1 MRPEELELSTRL
13 RPLKPPQPGPG
24 SRTPS
29 TGPAEKKAAFSK
41 VLAGELASRGEAAD
55 ALKAATRVEFSAH
68 ALTRLQERNVTL
80 SPHNRQRLDH
90 AVQLAERKGS
100 VNTLVLMDDTAYIV
114 SVKNKKVITAITRDA
129 AVENVFT
136 QIDSATIV

>member
-1 MRPEELELSTRL
+1 MRPEELELNTRL
-13 RPLKPPQPGPG
+13 HPLKPLQPGPG

-41 VLAGELASRGEAAD
+41 VLASELVSRGEAAD
-55 ALKAATRVEFSAH
+55 ASKAAAGVEFSAH
-68 ALTRLQERNVTL
+68 ATKRLQERNVTL
-80 SPHNRQRLDH
+80 SPHNLQRLDH

-114 SVKNKKVITAITRDA
+114 SVKNKKVITAITKDA

>member
-1 MRPEELELSTRL
+1 MRPEELELNTRL
-13 RPLKPPQPGPG
+13 RPLKPPQTGPGP
-24 SRTPS
+24 RTPS

-41 VLAGELASRGEAAD
+41 VLASELVSRGEAAD
-55 ALKAATRVEFSAH
+55 ASKAAAGVEFSAH
-68 ALTRLQERNVTL
+68 ATKRLQERNVTL
-80 SPHNRQRLDH
+80 SPHNRQRLDR

-114 SVKNKKVITAITRDA
+114 SVKNKKVITAITKDA

-136 QIDSATIV
+136 QIDSATIM

>member
-1 MRPEELELSTRL
+1 MRPEELELRTRL
-13 RPLKPPQPGPG
+13 RPLKPLQPGPG

-29 TGPAEKKAAFSK
+29 TGPAEKKTAFSK
-41 VLAGELASRGEAAD
+41 VLAGELVSRGEAAD
-55 ALKAATRVEFSAH
+55 TSKAAAGVEFSAH
-68 ALTRLQERNVTL
+68 ALTRLQERNVRL

-100 VNTLVLMDDTAYIV
+100 VNTLVLMDDTAYVV
-114 SVKNKKVITAITRDA
+114 SVKNKKVITAITKDA

>member
-1 MRPEELELSTRL
+1 MRPEELELHTRL
-13 RPLKPPQPGPG
+13 RPLRPPQPGPG

-29 TGPAEKKAAFSK
+29 ASPAEKKTAFSK
-41 VLAGELASRGEAAD
+41 VLAGELASGEQTAD
-55 ALKAATRVEFSAH
+55 ASKAAAVVEFSAH
-68 ALTRLQERNVTL
+68 ALRRLQERNVTL
-80 SPHNRQRLDH
+80 SSHNLQRLDN

-114 SVKNKKVITAITRDA
+114 SVKNKKVITAITKDA
-129 AVENVFT
+129 AVDNVFT